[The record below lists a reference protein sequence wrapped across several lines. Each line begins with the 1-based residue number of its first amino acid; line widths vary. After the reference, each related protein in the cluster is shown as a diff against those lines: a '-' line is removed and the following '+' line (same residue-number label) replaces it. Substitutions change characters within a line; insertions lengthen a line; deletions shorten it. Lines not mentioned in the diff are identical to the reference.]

1 MVLSAAFLDE
11 LRARTPL
18 QAVVARRVKLAR
30 SGRHMKGCCP
40 FHGEKS
46 ASFYVY
52 EDHFHCF
59 GCGAH
64 GDAVSFV
71 MQSQGATFPDAV
83 AQLAA
88 EAGIEVPRA
97 SPEAV
102 ETERLRHDLHEI
114 ARLVAETFAR
124 KLRLPEGKPAR
135 DYLDRRGIRPDTI
148 AAWGLGWSGEGRG
161 ALVSEMRGQ
170 GIDVDRLIAIG
181 MVRENED
188 GQPGG
193 ELFFNRVTF
202 PIRDPRGRTI
212 GFGGRTLG
220 DAQPKYL
227 NGPETPL
234 FSKRAVLFGLD
245 RAREGVRA
253 GGPVIV
259 SEGYLDVIAL
269 HQAGFAG
276 AVAPLGTALTDAQLQ
291 LLWRLSPCPVLCFDG
306 DAAGG
311 RAASRAIELA
321 MPHLTPERTLA
332 IARLPAGEDPDS
344 LLRAKG
350 PAAMRAVL
358 DAANARPL
366 STVLYDMLRE
376 GTPATP
382 EARAALRAKLL
393 DVAGKV
399 GDASLG
405 REYRASFLERLWEE
419 RRAKSTARRV
429 VVPPH
434 RITPTPAAADGSRAR
449 MLLCLLL
456 HHPAILH
463 DEEETVA
470 ALPMP
475 PMLRGLHAA
484 LLDWLSGAPDLDSIM
499 LSDHLAQLGHG
510 EDVANL
516 RASVAD
522 DLPLGAKPDA
532 MMADALFC
540 FWHFVGLTRGD
551 GLVAELAAAR
561 TAFVTDCNET
571 NQRRLVAL
579 KRAQHQLMRMTADHD
594 DLADAD

>member
-1 MVLSAAFLDE
+1 MALSPAFLDE

-18 QAVVARRVKLAR
+18 QAVVSRRVKLAR
-30 SGRHMKGCCP
+30 SGRNMKGCCP

-88 EAGIEVPRA
+88 EAGLEVPRA

-102 ETERLRHDLHEI
+102 ETERLRHDLHEV
-114 ARLVAETFAR
+114 ARLVAEVFAK
-124 KLRLPEGKPAR
+124 KLHLPEGKPAR
-135 DYLDRRGIRPDTI
+135 DYLDRRGVRPDTI

-161 ALVSEMRGQ
+161 ALVAEMRGQ
-170 GIDVDRLIAIG
+170 GIDVGRLIAIG
-181 MVRENED
+181 VVRETED
-188 GQPGG
+188 GHPGG

-202 PIRDPRGRTI
+202 PIRDPRGRVI

-220 DAQPKYL
+220 DVQPKYL

-245 RAREGVRA
+245 RAREGVRS
-253 GGPVIV
+253 GGSLIV

-269 HQAGFAG
+269 HQAGFSG
-276 AVAPLGTALTDAQLQ
+276 AVAPLGTALTEQQLQ

-306 DAAGG
+306 DRAGG

-332 IARLPAGEDPDS
+332 IARLPTGEDPDS
-344 LLRAKG
+344 LLRGQG

-358 DAANARPL
+358 DAATARPL
-366 STVLYDMLRE
+366 STVLYDTLRE
-376 GTPATP
+376 GTGTTP
-382 EARAALRAKLL
+382 EARAALRARLL
-393 DVAGKV
+393 DVAGRV
-399 GDASLG
+399 GDASLA
-405 REYRASFLERLWEE
+405 REYRAMFLERLWEE
-419 RRAKSTARRV
+419 RRTKSTARRV
-429 VVPPH
+429 GAPPH
-434 RITPTPAAADGSRAR
+434 RVTPTPAAADDSRVR
-449 MLLCLLL
+449 LLLCLLL
-456 HHPAILH
+456 HHPTILH
-463 DEEETVA
+463 DEEEAVA
-470 ALPMP
+470 SLPIP
-475 PMLRGLHAA
+475 PMLRGVHAA
-484 LLDWLSGAPDLDSIM
+484 LLDWLSGTPDLDSTV
-499 LSDHLAQLGHG
+499 LADHLARLGHG
-510 EDVANL
+510 EELVTL
-516 RASVAD
+516 RASAAD
-522 DLPLGAKPDA
+522 NMPPAAKPDA
-532 MMADALFC
+532 TMADALFC

-551 GLVAELAAAR
+551 GLVAELDAAR
-561 TAFVTDCNET
+561 TAFVAECNDT

-579 KRAQHQLMRMTADHD
+579 KRAQHQLIRMTADHD